1 MELPATGFGLDREK
15 CSSAFTPPL
24 FDADDGS
31 IDEKVM
37 LFLSGRKAGD
47 PTPANVITNVNPFSL
62 EPWDFPEGMW
72 YLYNYNNYQSCT
84 EWRNIK
90 VKRIGYWKPMDE
102 ITIFQDAAT
111 VGGKITLEFYVGL
124 EPFGNRTGWKMQEYH
139 RDQKSYPES
148 NFSQD
153 YQLMCRV
160 FLQNEKTSKIC
171 DFKLPNEEQLNPSSS
186 CDDDDVLHVESLL
199 MRFVEDEESSLS
211 TDAQNRSQPFTG
223 SDEIVQAAAD
233 SNEVA
238 ALEDQNSFSSSDS
251 HAYFGFPMDDYLE
264 LNDLCDPGS
273 ASSSSNNS
281 SNISFH
287 SNEYFN
293 SEELLRCL
301 GSASSQNMQ
310 EEHKDYNCCVSTS
323 AKPVNVVINPSQPS
337 DSVYSQGNTP
347 KHCVRSHAKRT
358 HSRSSDG
365 SSNGPGS
372 KSLHRIVKYC
382 CLRTL

>member
-1 MELPATGFGLDREK
+1 
-15 CSSAFTPPL
+15 
-24 FDADDGS
+24 
-31 IDEKVM
+31 
-37 LFLSGRKAGD
+37 
-47 PTPANVITNVNPFSL
+47 
-62 EPWDFPEGMW
+62 MW